1 MHGGISISNFTAG
14 RRRENN
20 SVAFGKAAVG
30 NELLGN
36 AFFPGLMPSAVTKRQ
51 AGSETCV
58 SGYTQASLS
67 RPARLASLAMRQGR
81 RLHDG
86 EVLQTL
92 LSLLFNNSSVD
103 KLVEPG
109 IYGEIILSLSPLSP
123 NKANIYIVL
132 SLNTAYCCNWC
143 HE

>member
-36 AFFPGLMPSAVTKRQ
+36 AFFPGAMPSAVTKRQ

-67 RPARLASLAMRQGR
+67 RPARLASLAMRQCR

-86 EVLQTL
+86 EVLHILGTHGML
-92 LSLLFNNSSVD
+92 LQKLNDVLLVPCADYGKDFFLRVVLHDILQACCHNPVALGDENA
-103 KLVEPG
+103 VE
-109 IYGEIILSLSPLSP
+109 
-123 NKANIYIVL
+123 
-132 SLNTAYCCNWC
+132 
-143 HE
+143 

>member
-86 EVLQTL
+86 EVLRDWQR
-92 LSLLFNNSSVD
+92 
-103 KLVEPG
+103 
-109 IYGEIILSLSPLSP
+109 
-123 NKANIYIVL
+123 
-132 SLNTAYCCNWC
+132 
-143 HE
+143 

>member
-81 RLHDG
+81 RLHND
-86 EVLQTL
+86 EVLRFFRPSFRNTCNHRYDCFGGVPCVCL
-92 LSLLFNNSSVD
+92 LALPC
-103 KLVEPG
+103 LVRRHVRPDNAKSDR
-109 IYGEIILSLSPLSP
+109 LS
-123 NKANIYIVL
+123 
-132 SLNTAYCCNWC
+132 C
-143 HE
+143 